1 MDQSKANTQNLFI
14 IIGIVVFICVCI
26 WTFITVFSVTAK
38 NDTLADMTNAMSS
51 IVIVNLVMVACFAGI
66 AFWYVNAY
74 PQMQQPYMMFLLHIN
89 ILISITALSISSL
102 YSVSN

>member
-1 MDQSKANTQNLFI
+1 MDRPKSNTSNLLL
-14 IIGIVVFICVCI
+14 IIGIVIFICICI
-26 WTFITVFSVTAK
+26 WTFITVFSVTAH
-38 NDTLADMTNAMSS
+38 NDTLANMTNAMSS

-66 AFWYVNAY
+66 AFWYVNSY

-89 ILISITALSISSL
+89 ILISIIALSISSL

>member
-1 MDQSKANTQNLFI
+1 MDQTKSNTSNLLI
-14 IIGIVVFICVCI
+14 IIGIVFFICICI
-26 WTFITVFSVTAK
+26 WTFITVFSVTVH
-38 NDTLADMTNAMSS
+38 NDTLANMTNAMSS

-89 ILISITALSISSL
+89 ILISIIALSISSL